1 MPITPH
7 NILAHEWIGLK
18 VSIKFSPDPG
28 LTSLTGVVRD
38 ETRNTLLIE
47 ARNHLVAVPKLDTQF
62 IATLPTG
69 EVVPVEGTLLKHRP
83 EDRVKK
89 GLARW

>member
-1 MPITPH
+1 MPVTPQ
-7 NILAHEWIGLK
+7 NILAHEWIGLQ
-18 VSIKFSPDPG
+18 VTIKASRDPG
-28 LTSLTGVVRD
+28 LSGLGGIVRD

-47 ARNHLVAVPKLDTQF
+47 ARNHLVTVAKLNTQF

-69 EVVPVEGTLLKHRP
+69 EAIPVEGPLLKHRP

-89 GLARW
+89 GFAKW